1 MQTTI
6 TTFDGIPYT
15 MSLIRD
21 SENNEYVFQFAS
33 QHRFVNR
40 TETHRFKDYT
50 TAWEHYASN
59 MHYYNNVRL
68 APLTEEEFLGLP
80 RGYLYGGVKHA

>member
-6 TTFDGIPYT
+6 TTFDGVKYT
-15 MSLIRD
+15 MSLERD
-21 SENNEYVFQFAS
+21 VENNVYIFQFTS
-33 QHRFVNR
+33 QHRFINR
-40 TETHRFKDYT
+40 VETHRFEDYT

-80 RGYLYGGVKHA
+80 RGTLYQEAKRA